1 MSDVADV
8 RIAPIPPAPA
18 AVLAPSSAAAD
29 RGFTRLEY
37 QLNDYPG
44 PARTALFGIQHVLVM
59 FTAMV
64 GGPLIVARLLNL
76 SAEVRIE
83 MVTGTMIGC
92 GIATMISALGL
103 GFIGPRLPIV
113 MGVFYI
119 FIGPIV
125 AISKDVSLAAAM
137 TALMIGGLV
146 QFAWSPLIGKMQRF
160 FPPIV
165 TGTTILLIGTGL
177 MKIGINVATGLN
189 TPSFGTPLT
198 LGLATL
204 MIVLIIILSVYGKG
218 FIRTLSL
225 FVTMVIGY
233 VIAAALGLLN
243 FQSVADATWLAVP
256 NPFPY
261 GGLQWPGAIG
271 VVTVVVCFFAT
282 AVETTG
288 HTLACCRITGVPGE
302 DWRVRGAVSND
313 GVGSVISAIFGGM
326 ALTSYSQNIGV
337 ISLTGVGSRFV
348 VAAGGA
354 FLIIMAMIPKVGA
367 IIALMPSAVLGGVLL
382 FMFGMVASVGL
393 DIIGK
398 NLKSRR
404 DALIVASSLAVGLGI
419 QAAPPA
425 AFDAVAPALRILV
438 TDGIVMGILL
448 AMILNIVL
456 PKEAESRTA
465 AAH

>member
-1 MSDVADV
+1 MNETTA
-8 RIAPIPPAPA
+8 AQGPA
-18 AVLAPSSAAAD
+18 AQAD
-29 RGFTRLEY
+29 RGFTKLEL
-37 QLNDYPG
+37 QLEDYPG
-44 PARTALFGIQHVLVM
+44 PAKTALFGIQHVLVM

-76 SAEVRIE
+76 TPEVRIE

-92 GIATMISALGL
+92 GIATMVSALGV

-119 FIGPIV
+119 FIGPMV
-125 AISKDVSLAAAM
+125 AISKEAGLAAAM

-146 QFAWSPLIGKMQRF
+146 QFAWSPLIGRMHRF
-160 FPPIV
+160 FPAIV

-189 TPSFGTPLT
+189 TPGFGQPVT
-198 LGLATL
+198 LGLAAL
-204 MIVLIIILSVYGKG
+204 MIVLIIVISRYARG
-218 FIRTLSL
+218 FVKALSL

-233 VIAAALGLLN
+233 VAAAALGLLN
-243 FQSVADATWLAVP
+243 FSTVADAQWVAIP
-256 NPFPY
+256 QPMPY
-261 GGLQWPGAIG
+261 GGFVWPGIVG
-271 VVTVVVCFFAT
+271 VIAVIVCFFAT

-288 HTLACCRITGVPGE
+288 HTLAVCRITGVPQE
-302 DWRVRGAVSND
+302 SWRIRGAVAND
-313 GVGSVISAIFGGM
+313 GIGSAISALFGGM

-354 FLIIMAMIPKVGA
+354 FLIVMALIPKVGA

-382 FMFGMVASVGL
+382 FMFGMVASVGI
-393 DIIGK
+393 DIIGSNMK
-398 NLKSRR
+398 TRR

-419 QAAPPA
+419 QAAPPG
-425 AFDAVAPALRILV
+425 AFDVIAPALKILV

-448 AMILNIVL
+448 AMILNAVL
-456 PKEAESRTA
+456 PGDAGDPKPAPSA
-465 AAH
+465 VH

>member
-1 MSDVADV
+1 MSDVA
-8 RIAPIPPAPA
+8 APA
-18 AVLAPSSAAAD
+18 TPAAAE
-29 RGFTRLEY
+29 RGFTQLVY
-37 QLNDYPG
+37 QLDDYPG
-44 PARTALFGIQHVLVM
+44 PTKTALFGIQHVLVM

-76 SAEVRIE
+76 SPAVRIE

-125 AISKDVSLAAAM
+125 AISKDVSLGAAM

-160 FPPIV
+160 FPAIV

-198 LGLATL
+198 LGLAVL
-204 MIVLIIILSVYGKG
+204 MIVLIIVISVYARG

-233 VIAAALGLLN
+233 LVSAALGLLN
-243 FQSVADATWLAVP
+243 FQSVSDAGWVAVP
-256 NPFPY
+256 MPLPY
-261 GGLQWPGAIG
+261 GALEWPGLIG
-271 VVTVVVCFFAT
+271 IVTVVVCFFAT

-288 HTLACCRITGVPGE
+288 HTLAVCRITGVPGE
-302 DWRVRGAVSND
+302 DWRIRGAVSND
-313 GVGSVISAIFGGM
+313 GLGSVISALFGGM

-348 VAAGGA
+348 VAFGGA
-354 FLIIMAMIPKVGA
+354 FLILMALVPKVGA
-367 IIALMPSAVLGGVLL
+367 IIALMPNAVLGGVLL
-382 FMFGMVASVGL
+382 FMFGMVASVGV
-393 DIIGK
+393 DIIGR
-398 NLKSRR
+398 NMTSRR
-404 DALIVASSLAVGLGI
+404 DAVILAAALAVGLGI
-419 QAAPPA
+419 QAAPPG
-425 AFDAVAPALRILV
+425 AFDAVPQALRILV

-448 AMILNIVL
+448 AMGLNL
-456 PKEAESRTA
+456 LFPKEER
-465 AAH
+465 

>member
-1 MSDVADV
+1 MSESTA
-8 RIAPIPPAPA
+8 APA
-18 AVLAPSSAAAD
+18 QAAQAD
-29 RGFTRLEY
+29 RGFTKLEL
-37 QLNDYPG
+37 QLEDYPG
-44 PARTALFGIQHVLVM
+44 PTKTALFGIQHVLVM

-76 SAEVRIE
+76 TPQVRIE

-92 GIATMISALGL
+92 GIATMVSALGV

-119 FIGPIV
+119 FIGPMV
-125 AISKDVSLAAAM
+125 AISKEAGLAAAM

-146 QFAWSPLIGKMQRF
+146 QFAWSPLIGRMHRF
-160 FPPIV
+160 FPAIV

-189 TPSFGTPLT
+189 TPAFGQPVT
-198 LGLATL
+198 LGLAAL
-204 MIVLIIILSVYGKG
+204 MIVLIIVISRYARG
-218 FIRTLSL
+218 FVKALSL

-233 VIAAALGLLN
+233 AASAALGLLN
-243 FQSVADATWLAVP
+243 FSTVAEAQWVAIP
-256 NPFPY
+256 QPMPY
-261 GGLQWPGAIG
+261 GGFVWPGIVGLIAVI
-271 VVTVVVCFFAT
+271 VCFFAT

-288 HTLACCRITGVPGE
+288 HTLAVCRITGVPQ
-302 DWRVRGAVSND
+302 DSWRIRGAVAND
-313 GVGSVISAIFGGM
+313 GVGSTISALFGGM

-354 FLIIMAMIPKVGA
+354 FLIVMALIPKVGA

-382 FMFGMVASVGL
+382 FMFGMVASVGV
-393 DIIGK
+393 DIIGSNMK
-398 NLKSRR
+398 TRR

-419 QAAPPA
+419 QAAPPG
-425 AFDAVAPALRILV
+425 AFDVIAPALKILV

-448 AMILNIVL
+448 AMILNAVL
-456 PKEAESRTA
+456 PGDVGDAKPAPSGG
-465 AAH
+465 H

>member
-1 MSDVADV
+1 MSEGTGAGT
-8 RIAPIPPAPA
+8 AAPA
-18 AVLAPSSAAAD
+18 QAAQAD
-29 RGFTRLEY
+29 RGFTRLEL
-37 QLNDYPG
+37 QLEDYPG
-44 PARTALFGIQHVLVM
+44 PMKTALFGIQHVLVM

-76 SAEVRIE
+76 TPEVRIE

-92 GIATMISALGL
+92 GIATMVSALGV

-119 FIGPIV
+119 FIGPMV
-125 AISKDVSLAAAM
+125 AISKEAGLAAAM

-146 QFAWSPLIGKMQRF
+146 QFAWSPLIGRLHRF

-189 TPSFGTPLT
+189 TPGFGKPVT
-198 LGLATL
+198 LGLAAL
-204 MIVLIIILSVYGKG
+204 MIVLIIVISRYSRG
-218 FIRTLSL
+218 FVKALSL
-225 FVTMVIGY
+225 FVTMMIGY
-233 VIAAALGLLN
+233 VASAALGLLN
-243 FQSVADATWLAVP
+243 FSTVADAQWVAIPQPL
-256 NPFPY
+256 PY
-261 GGLQWPGAIG
+261 GGFVWPGLVGLIAVI
-271 VVTVVVCFFAT
+271 VCFFAT

-288 HTLACCRITGVPGE
+288 HTLAVCRITGVPQ
-302 DWRVRGAVSND
+302 DSWRIRGAVAND
-313 GVGSVISAIFGGM
+313 GIGSTISALFGGM

-354 FLIIMAMIPKVGA
+354 FLVVMALIPKVGA

-382 FMFGMVASVGL
+382 FMFGMVASVGI
-393 DIIGK
+393 DIIGNNMK
-398 NLKSRR
+398 TRR

-419 QAAPPA
+419 QAAPPG
-425 AFDAVAPALRILV
+425 AFDVIPQALKILV

-448 AMILNIVL
+448 AMLLNAVL
-456 PKEAESRTA
+456 PGDAGDPKSA
-465 AAH
+465 APASH